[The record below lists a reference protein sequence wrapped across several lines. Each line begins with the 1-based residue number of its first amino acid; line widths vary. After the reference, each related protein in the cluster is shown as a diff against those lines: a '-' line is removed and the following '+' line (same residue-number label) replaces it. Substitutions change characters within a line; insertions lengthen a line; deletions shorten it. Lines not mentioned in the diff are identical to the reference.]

1 MFVIDETKKA
11 MLQTLVESGKN
22 CLVTGATGAGKTTLC
37 FHLAEEMGMTPV
49 VINCGGTQDARS
61 SLFGYFSLKDGNTLF
76 EKADFLKALSTPN
89 TLIILDE
96 LSRASDDAYNLLFP
110 ILDFR
115 RDVRVDELEGD
126 DKVIS
131 IDPSVRFIA
140 TANIG
145 IEYSSTRSIDRALQD
160 RFISFNLP
168 YLAGKDLKKY
178 IRSIHGSEVAK
189 ESGTLLKL
197 YDYSHKMFGQGKIST
212 RISTRAVLD
221 VIPLT
226 TKFKLGEVLD
236 YVVLSIFEQD
246 SSSIVNDANIL
257 REFADSLGV
266 YAKTEENG

>member
-1 MFVIDETKKA
+1 MFVIDETKKS
-11 MLQTLVESGKN
+11 MLKTLVESGKN

-37 FHLAEEMGMTPV
+37 YHLAEEMGMNPI

-61 SLFGYFSLKDGNTLF
+61 SLFGYFSLQDGNTKF

-96 LSRASDDAYNLLFP
+96 LSRASDDAYNLIFP

-126 DKVIS
+126 EKVITV
-131 IDPSVRFIA
+131 DPSVRFIA

-168 YLAGKDLKKY
+168 YLEGKDLKKY
-178 IRSIHGSEVAK
+178 IRSTHGSDVAK
-189 ESGTLLKL
+189 DSSQLLKL

-221 VIPLT
+221 VIPLSAQ
-226 TKFKLGEVLD
+226 FKLKDILD

-257 REFADSLGV
+257 REYADSIGV
-266 YAKTEENG
+266 YEGEQTNG